1 MNKTRAATAVLVEVL
16 MQARL
21 FASAPHALPR
31 SRASTKCGWNKEK
44 HLFISGTAHA
54 AWQTAS
60 LPCAC
65 QKLAMVFHQQRA
77 HISAPTHLRLCDQNG
92 CTAPC
97 QQYNGVPNRPSAAHK
112 QGVPLHCVCGLIC
125 TLSLGQLCSCGD
137 CCACSPSP
145 FHAPFLPLAFPMQT
159 GGIGTPHPLT
169 CGISALSS

>member
-1 MNKTRAATAVLVEVL
+1 MHCQEAARQQSVVETKRSTSSSAAQCMQHGKLCLFPVLLRSLQWCSTSSALTSQHPHTCGCVTRMAIGSCCGMSRL
-16 MQARL
+16 ML
-21 FASAPHALPR
+21 
-31 SRASTKCGWNKEK
+31 AST
-44 HLFISGTAHA
+44 
-54 AWQTAS
+54 
-60 LPCAC
+60 
-65 QKLAMVFHQQRA
+65 
-77 HISAPTHLRLCDQNG
+77 